1 MILVMVVVLPAV
13 RFLTCYSTYLAIC
26 RKTLYKH
33 CQGSSFWQER
43 KARLLGILDKDPQ
56 LAESVAIMKKHV
68 SEEALR
74 TCKRVVI
81 IGETG
86 AGKSAFCGLLEGS
99 LEFVDGH
106 WTSTFKL
113 GHGGSSETNEPKL
126 LAAQWRVRDDVLPI
140 LLVDTPGLGDSRGP
154 PKDDEHMAEV
164 ARWVNGLGHVHAMV
178 ILLKNETRISH
189 SLREN
194 LQFFQRRFGK
204 KMWDHTLMVVN
215 KWSHETKAQK
225 KRKAGKLQSAKQFEE
240 EFRQMLQQDA
250 SGDGEDSDL
259 GVGLSKE
266 RAEKVPFFFVDTHYD
281 RDDEDEVKSM
291 ENELREMKRWLR
303 SLLEWK
309 VGANSQSEE
318 LKDLIHAVKT
328 TGLAEPLKEALQTA
342 LNVARRSSP
351 PKDLTQEK
359 LDAVEEEIRCRR
371 QDERLEEAKSVL
383 SDFQRTGRKED
394 ADSFLK
400 KLDAVNQPTMPVSS
414 ETDYLAQ
421 IGELLRLA
429 LAGEPIH
436 EKRMHF
442 PELSGAFQQHLEA
455 LMEHGKKQKDAES
468 RIQTIFKRW
477 NIQETKEVVT
487 EVARWAIEKGVC
499 EEADL
504 VLIIDPM
511 PALTTVGQT
520 RITLLRDWYHYK
532 DSAGYDLKKV
542 KEIQERALRA
552 NVEQEVLDDIKAG
565 SGLIDSESS

>member
-1 MILVMVVVLPAV
+1 MAVV
-13 RFLTCYSTYLAIC
+13 
-26 RKTLYKH
+26 
-33 CQGSSFWQER
+33 
-43 KARLLGILDKDPQ
+43 
-56 LAESVAIMKKHV
+56 KKHV

-74 TCKRVVI
+74 TSKRVVV

-113 GHGGSSETNEPKL
+113 GHGSSSETNEPKL

-140 LLVDTPGLGDSRGP
+140 LLLDTPGLGDSRGP
-154 PKDDEHMAEV
+154 QKDDEHMAEV

-309 VGANSQSEE
+309 VGANSQKSSR
-318 LKDLIHAVKT
+318 T
-328 TGLAEPLKEALQTA
+328 SSMPSRPQGW
-342 LNVARRSSP
+342 RS
-351 PKDLTQEK
+351 
-359 LDAVEEEIRCRR
+359 
-371 QDERLEEAKSVL
+371 
-383 SDFQRTGRKED
+383 
-394 ADSFLK
+394 
-400 KLDAVNQPTMPVSS
+400 
-414 ETDYLAQ
+414 
-421 IGELLRLA
+421 LLRR
-429 LAGEPIH
+429 PC
-436 EKRMHF
+436 R
-442 PELSGAFQQHLEA
+442 P
-455 LMEHGKKQKDAES
+455 
-468 RIQTIFKRW
+468 
-477 NIQETKEVVT
+477 
-487 EVARWAIEKGVC
+487 
-499 EEADL
+499 
-504 VLIIDPM
+504 P
-511 PALTTVGQT
+511 
-520 RITLLRDWYHYK
+520 
-532 DSAGYDLKKV
+532 
-542 KEIQERALRA
+542 
-552 NVEQEVLDDIKAG
+552 
-565 SGLIDSESS
+565 